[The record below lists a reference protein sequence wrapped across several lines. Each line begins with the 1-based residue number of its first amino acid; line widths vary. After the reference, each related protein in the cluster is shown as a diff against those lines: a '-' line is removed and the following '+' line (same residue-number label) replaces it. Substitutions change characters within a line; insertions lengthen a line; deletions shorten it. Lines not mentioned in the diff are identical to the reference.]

1 MKRLIYF
8 ILGLL
13 VASCYDDKGNYT
25 YQEVNTLDVSLN
37 KVYSVRLDK
46 DTTVTIIP
54 QLSQS
59 LQENEDNLEYT
70 WLHSTTNHNF
80 YGHGKFDT
88 VGLDIPTVAMSS
100 VALPSTMRCAPWMLM

>member
-59 LQENEDNLEYT
+59 LQERGCIRQPIIIFTDMAS
-70 WLHSTTNHNF
+70 STR
-80 YGHGKFDT
+80 
-88 VGLDIPTVAMSS
+88 LDWNRI
-100 VALPSTMRCAPWMLM
+100 

>member
-8 ILGLL
+8 YIRITRGFCATMIRKLYLSGGKY
-13 VASCYDDKGNYT
+13 AGCFF
-25 YQEVNTLDVSLN
+25 LN

-88 VGLDIPTVAMSS
+88 VGLEKFKFSY
-100 VALPSTMRCAPWMLM
+100 

>member
-46 DTTVTIIP
+46 DTTGY
-54 QLSQS
+54 
-59 LQENEDNLEYT
+59 NYT
-70 WLHSTTNHNF
+70 AI
-80 YGHGKFDT
+80 
-88 VGLDIPTVAMSS
+88 VS
-100 VALPSTMRCAPWMLM
+100 VLTRK

>member
-54 QLSQS
+54 
-59 LQENEDNLEYT
+59 
-70 WLHSTTNHNF
+70 
-80 YGHGKFDT
+80 
-88 VGLDIPTVAMSS
+88 
-100 VALPSTMRCAPWMLM
+100 

>member
-13 VASCYDDKGNYT
+13 VASCYDDKENYT

-88 VGLDIPTVAMSS
+88 VGSIFSCGIRKFFNSHSIRMKKIF
-100 VALPSTMRCAPWMLM
+100 ST

>member
-13 VASCYDDKGNYT
+13 VASCYDDKENYT

-46 DTTVTIIP
+46 DTTVTNIRGCIRQPIII
-54 QLSQS
+54 LTDMAS
-59 LQENEDNLEYT
+59 
-70 WLHSTTNHNF
+70 STR
-80 YGHGKFDT
+80 
-88 VGLDIPTVAMSS
+88 LDWNRI
-100 VALPSTMRCAPWMLM
+100 

>member
-54 QLSQS
+54 QLS
-59 LQENEDNLEYT
+59 
-70 WLHSTTNHNF
+70 
-80 YGHGKFDT
+80 
-88 VGLDIPTVAMSS
+88 
-100 VALPSTMRCAPWMLM
+100 

>member
-8 ILGLL
+8 ILL

-88 VGLDIPTVAMSS
+88 VGLEQNLNFHIDPEAKIWPMPIIFV
-100 VALPSTMRCAPWMLM
+100 

>member
-13 VASCYDDKGNYT
+13 VASCYDDKENYT

-37 KVYSVRLDK
+37 KVYAVRLDK

-88 VGLDIPTVAMSS
+88 VGLEQNLNFHIDPEAKIWPMPIIFV
-100 VALPSTMRCAPWMLM
+100 

>member
-37 KVYSVRLDK
+37 LKSATYRV
-46 DTTVTIIP
+46 
-54 QLSQS
+54 
-59 LQENEDNLEYT
+59 
-70 WLHSTTNHNF
+70 
-80 YGHGKFDT
+80 
-88 VGLDIPTVAMSS
+88 
-100 VALPSTMRCAPWMLM
+100 

>member
-37 KVYSVRLDK
+37 KVYSDMASSTRLDWNR
-46 DTTVTIIP
+46 I
-54 QLSQS
+54 
-59 LQENEDNLEYT
+59 
-70 WLHSTTNHNF
+70 
-80 YGHGKFDT
+80 
-88 VGLDIPTVAMSS
+88 
-100 VALPSTMRCAPWMLM
+100 

>member
-59 LQENEDNLEYT
+59 LQENENIRGCIRQPIIIFTDMAS
-70 WLHSTTNHNF
+70 STR
-80 YGHGKFDT
+80 
-88 VGLDIPTVAMSS
+88 LDWKRI
-100 VALPSTMRCAPWMLM
+100 

>member
-46 DTTVTIIP
+46 DC
-54 QLSQS
+54 L
-59 LQENEDNLEYT
+59 LYT
-70 WLHSTTNHNF
+70 S
-80 YGHGKFDT
+80 
-88 VGLDIPTVAMSS
+88 
-100 VALPSTMRCAPWMLM
+100 PSPRDCS

>member
-59 LQENEDNLEYT
+59 LRGCIRQPIIIFTDMAS
-70 WLHSTTNHNF
+70 STR
-80 YGHGKFDT
+80 
-88 VGLDIPTVAMSS
+88 LDWKRI
-100 VALPSTMRCAPWMLM
+100 

>member
-59 LQENEDNLEYT
+59 LQENEDGCIRQPIIIFT
-70 WLHSTTNHNF
+70 DMASSTR
-80 YGHGKFDT
+80 
-88 VGLDIPTVAMSS
+88 LDWNRI
-100 VALPSTMRCAPWMLM
+100 

>member
-59 LQENEDNLEYT
+59 LQENGIIWNIRGCIRQPIIIFTDMAS
-70 WLHSTTNHNF
+70 STR
-80 YGHGKFDT
+80 
-88 VGLDIPTVAMSS
+88 LDWNRI
-100 VALPSTMRCAPWMLM
+100 

>member
-46 DTTVTIIP
+46 DTTDY
-54 QLSQS
+54 
-59 LQENEDNLEYT
+59 NYT
-70 WLHSTTNHNF
+70 AI
-80 YGHGKFDT
+80 
-88 VGLDIPTVAMSS
+88 VS
-100 VALPSTMRCAPWMLM
+100 VLTRK

>member
-59 LQENEDNLEYT
+59 LQENEDKNLAYAKMRIIWNIRGCIRQPIIIFT
-70 WLHSTTNHNF
+70 DMASSTR
-80 YGHGKFDT
+80 
-88 VGLDIPTVAMSS
+88 LDWKRI
-100 VALPSTMRCAPWMLM
+100 

>member
-46 DTTVTIIP
+46 DTTLQLYRNCLSPYKKMRIIWNIRGCIRQP
-54 QLSQS
+54 IIIFTDMAS
-59 LQENEDNLEYT
+59 
-70 WLHSTTNHNF
+70 STR
-80 YGHGKFDT
+80 
-88 VGLDIPTVAMSS
+88 LDWKRI
-100 VALPSTMRCAPWMLM
+100 